1 MHPSG
6 CLACQLASSC
16 SQGVDPPVPEP
27 QGAGCEL
34 NMKALRLVQ
43 QKGRLP
49 LIRREQLRLLCA
61 ETSCVVQFDAAA
73 AQRLIYRRR
82 GVRALGG
89 PCLFTFL
96 HPIYYIC
103 PSFSPSLL
111 VVTQIRGH
119 TAGSCPPLPTRV
131 RALHSYLE
139 NISALSSLVDSRR
152 VVHTHA
158 RRSQQLLIL
167 LFCK

>member
-1 MHPSG
+1 
-6 CLACQLASSC
+6 
-16 SQGVDPPVPEP
+16 
-27 QGAGCEL
+27 
-34 NMKALRLVQ
+34 MKALRLVQ

-152 VVHTHA
+152 IVLTHA
-158 RRSQQLLIL
+158 IIGALDSWCTFLRERNSVHVRRFESMTSTLYSAVRGYH
-167 LFCK
+167 